1 MSFANANVVLTQI
14 GTELKSAVPQVI
26 KIKNKKDKKLQ
37 QQKECQAEQAD
48 MTALLLALLQN
59 EPDLLAALKMIGIL
73 EIQAMNTIIESLNAG
88 LESFKNSK
96 RSVVALLRQGLHVVS
111 TSCTKC
117 TRRQAPG
124 ARHQAPGG
132 ANFVISFVSGTLSSV
147 KTWMD
152 TDDSKSLINLAQ
164 ESDQI
169 GLGTTQ

>member
-59 EPDLLAALKMIGIL
+59 EPDLLAALKLIDIL

-96 RSVVALLRQGLHVVS
+96 RSVVALLRQGLHACSVNLVYQVY
-111 TSCTKC
+111 
-117 TRRQAPG
+117 QAPG

-132 ANFVISFVSGTLSSV
+132 ADFVISFVSGTLSSV

>member
-26 KIKNKKDKKLQ
+26 KIKNKKDDKLQ
-37 QQKECQAEQAD
+37 QQKERQAEQAD

-117 TRRQAPG
+117 TRRQAPR

>member
-14 GTELKSAVPQVI
+14 GTELQSAVPQV
-26 KIKNKKDKKLQ
+26 KEIKNKKDDKLQ
-37 QQKECQAEQAD
+37 QQKERQAEQAD

-59 EPDLLAALKMIGIL
+59 ETDLLAALKLIGIL

-96 RSVVALLRQGLHVVS
+96 RSVVALLRQGLHVLS
-111 TSCTKC
+111 TSC

-124 ARHQAPGG
+124 G
-132 ANFVISFVSGTLSSV
+132 ADFVISFVSGTLSSV